1 MTLAELVK
9 QVFPGDSLVTK
20 SIGIYNGD
28 GVPIYPDFADEVLET
43 HGSLTV
49 IDWCLSNRNLLVVQL
64 KKEEH

>member
-9 QVFPGDSLVTK
+9 QVFPGDNLVTK

-28 GVPIYPDFADEVLET
+28 GEIIYPDFADEMLET

-49 IDWCLSNRNLLVVQL
+49 IDWHLSNKNLLLVQL